1 MYAFLLALA
10 LLGALPAGAAPVV
23 GWQVVNA
30 SNGAATST
38 PLAGAGTNSPI
49 IGNGLDGSATQ
60 VALFAAVSGIR
71 DGAPDVSLVN
81 GQQIVLTGSATLHGI
96 GSAME
101 QFRFGLFHEATA
113 PFDAKGWKGYIA
125 NNSAGASGGALRAKN
140 GAYADF
146 ESNVFA
152 STSASGSAVNL
163 QTVVANAS
171 FASGTYDFSM
181 TVARFGD
188 ELLINAS
195 LFDDSGFT
203 QTWRDAS
210 VVSPSLRTFD
220 FNRVGFLAGANM
232 SADKIEFHDVDVSAA
247 PIETLTL
254 QVVATGPDAGL
265 ARLVNKSGGPMSL
278 EYYAIQSSLGALA
291 PDNLAGLSAQGG
303 AFPARWFAA
312 GGNSQFII
320 SEANLLDATIIE
332 TAAPIQLGRIVNGF
346 PNDLEFRIGVAGDD
360 RLRRAIVEY
369 VVPGDFT
376 GDGIVDVDDLGVWKA
391 AFGNNA
397 QGDANGDLLTN
408 GVDFLIWQ
416 RNFHSTAASSI
427 APRSAIPEPAGLSLA
442 AAALSLL
449 AAPFARRNQLTLRSS
464 NHTTFALRN
473 IRLIR

>member
-1 MYAFLLALA
+1 MYAFLLA

-38 PLAGAGTNSPI
+38 PLAGAATSSPI

-81 GQQIVLTGSATLHGI
+81 GQQVALTGSATLHGI

-140 GAYADF
+140 IAYADF

-195 LFDDSGFT
+195 LSDGSGFT

-220 FNRVGFLAGANM
+220 FNRVGFLAGASM
-232 SADKIEFHDVDVSAA
+232 SADKIEFHDVDVSTA

-254 QVVATGPDAGL
+254 QVVATGPDAGS
-265 ARLVNKSGGPMSL
+265 ARLVNKAGRALSL
-278 EYYAIQSSLGALA
+278 EYYEIQSSLGALA

-303 AFPARWFAA
+303 AFPANGWFAA

-376 GDGIVDVDDLGVWKA
+376 GDGIVDADDLGVWKA

-416 RNFHSTAASSI
+416 RNFNSAATSSI
-427 APRSAIPEPAGLSLA
+427 APRSAIPEPAGLPLA

-449 AAPFARRNQLTLRSS
+449 AAISSRYGAAIARRLP
-464 NHTTFALRN
+464 
-473 IRLIR
+473 